1 MSHGLLSPISLVP
14 SAWSALPLPTHPS
27 QSYPCIVSV
36 SEGDCNFPFRCD
48 RAPRCCN
55 AVLRCGWVCNREYK
69 KRRWL
74 RQTNDP
80 IDWTSKN
87 NRAAR
92 AARFLVQFFL
102 TWSAKRR
109 RESFKFEVLPT
120 TRARAAGNLLFSAF
134 IRKPFVPITEARHF
148 VNFVQR
154 VHNRKI
160 TNAKTYRKVLYWSDV
175 FVVVAVVTSSTS

>member
-74 RQTNDP
+74 RQINDP

-87 NRAAR
+87 NHAAR
-92 AARFLVQFFL
+92 AARFLVQFFFNVVSQTT
-102 TWSAKRR
+102 TWKFQIWGSSDNEGPRCRK
-109 RESFKFEVLPT
+109 SFILCIYMKTVRANHWSKTLRQFCT
-120 TRARAAGNLLFSAF
+120 TC
-134 IRKPFVPITEARHF
+134 P
-148 VNFVQR
+148 
-154 VHNRKI
+154 
-160 TNAKTYRKVLYWSDV
+160 
-175 FVVVAVVTSSTS
+175 